1 MGATDE
7 TIQLADG
14 TSVNLRSP
22 RHDDADALLA
32 FLRGLPDDS
41 RHCRFLNPGG
51 DAQSAAEIAAG
62 ADGVDNLGVV
72 ALDAAGR
79 VVGHASCARLYGRRG
94 EISMAVELAHSHR
107 GLEPLMLRRLAHDA
121 EAQGIRRLIAEV
133 PCDDAE
139 MLTGWRGE
147 LGVTDGARNG
157 KAHLPMLPGPA

>member
-14 TSVNLRSP
+14 TSVTLRPP
-22 RHDDADALLA
+22 RHGDADALLA
-32 FLRGLPDDS
+32 FLRGLPPDS

-51 DAQSAAEIAAG
+51 DAQAAAQLAAG
-62 ADGVDNLGVV
+62 ADGVDSLGVV
-72 ALDAAGR
+72 ALDAIGR

-94 EISMAVELAHSHR
+94 EISMAVELAHSQR
-107 GLEPLMLRRLAHDA
+107 GLAPLLLRRLAHDA

-139 MLTGWRGE
+139 MLTDWRGE

-157 KAHLPMLPGPA
+157 KTDVPMLPSPA